1 MKSEKWQGIS
11 GTLIHDETKGIIIDK
26 NEKSDSLDYFSEKLK
41 TDGKPLKEVREKMI
55 KDSIKRDLKTNPL
68 HLKAWFDRKYDSD
81 NSEKSKEIN
90 SDKPTLQY
98 KQIKSDISF
107 FGESFLE
114 GFLGFYGF
122 ELDNAVSRYESN
134 LQIIETKEL
143 GIDDEAKYF
152 LGTSQKGEFKKATS
166 ELPSKSIAEEELQ
179 KFFSKEKKQVQTQ
192 SIELTKD
199 TDE

>member
-11 GTLIHDETKGIIIDK
+11 ETLIHDETKGIIIDK
-26 NEKSDSLDYFSEKLK
+26 SEKSDSLDYFSEKLK

-68 HLKAWFDRKYDSD
+68 HLKAWFDKKYDSD

-152 LGTSQKGEFKKATS
+152 LGISQKGEFKKATS

>member
-68 HLKAWFDRKYDSD
+68 HLKAWFDKKYDSD

-134 LQIIETKEL
+134 LRIIETKEL

>member
-11 GTLIHDETKGIIIDK
+11 GTLIYDETKGIIIDK

-68 HLKAWFDRKYDSD
+68 HLKAWFDKKYDND

>member
-41 TDGKPLKEVREKMI
+41 TDGKPIKEVREKMI

-68 HLKAWFDRKYDSD
+68 HLKAWFDKKYDSD

>member
-41 TDGKPLKEVREKMI
+41 TDGKPLIEVREKMI

-68 HLKAWFDRKYDSD
+68 HLKAWFDKKYDSD

>member
-11 GTLIHDETKGIIIDK
+11 ETLIHDETKGIIIDK
-26 NEKSDSLDYFSEKLK
+26 SEKSDGLDYFSEKLK

-55 KDSIKRDLKTNPL
+55 KDGIKRNLKTNPL
-68 HLKAWFDRKYDSD
+68 HLKAWFDKKYDSD

>member
-68 HLKAWFDRKYDSD
+68 HLKAWFDKKYDSD

-166 ELPSKSIAEEELQ
+166 ELPSKSIAEEELL

>member
-55 KDSIKRDLKTNPL
+55 KNSIKRDLKTNPL
-68 HLKAWFDRKYDSD
+68 HLKAWFDKKYDND

>member
-26 NEKSDSLDYFSEKLK
+26 NEKNDSLDYFSEKLK

-68 HLKAWFDRKYDSD
+68 HLKAWFDKKYDND

>member
-55 KDSIKRDLKTNPL
+55 KDSIKRNLKTNPL
-68 HLKAWFDRKYDSD
+68 HLKAWFDKKYDSD

>member
-68 HLKAWFDRKYDSD
+68 HLKAWFDKKYESD

>member
-68 HLKAWFDRKYDSD
+68 HLKAWFDKKYDSD

>member
-68 HLKAWFDRKYDSD
+68 HLKAWFDKKYDSD

-143 GIDDEAKYF
+143 GINDEAKYF

>member
-68 HLKAWFDRKYDSD
+68 HLKAWFDKKYDND

-134 LQIIETKEL
+134 LQIIETREL

>member
-11 GTLIHDETKGIIIDK
+11 GTLIHDEIKGIIIDK

-68 HLKAWFDRKYDSD
+68 HLKAWFDKKYDSD

>member
-68 HLKAWFDRKYDSD
+68 HLKAWFDKKYDND

>member
-68 HLKAWFDRKYDSD
+68 HLKAWFDKKYDSD

-166 ELPSKSIAEEELQ
+166 ELPSKSIAEEELE

>member
-68 HLKAWFDRKYDSD
+68 HLKAWFDKKYDSD

-143 GIDDEAKYF
+143 GIDDEAKCF

>member
-26 NEKSDSLDYFSEKLK
+26 SEKSDSLDYFSEKLK

-55 KDSIKRDLKTNPL
+55 KDGIKRNLKTNPL
-68 HLKAWFDRKYDSD
+68 HLKAWFDKKYDSD

>member
-68 HLKAWFDRKYDSD
+68 HLKAWFDKKYDND

-98 KQIKSDISF
+98 KQIKSDILF

>member
-11 GTLIHDETKGIIIDK
+11 ETLIHDETKGIIIDK
-26 NEKSDSLDYFSEKLK
+26 SEKSDSLDYFSEKLK

-68 HLKAWFDRKYDSD
+68 HLKAWFDKKYDSD

>member
-26 NEKSDSLDYFSEKLK
+26 NEKSDSLDFFSEKLK

-68 HLKAWFDRKYDSD
+68 HLKAWFDKKYDSD

>member
-55 KDSIKRDLKTNPL
+55 KNSIKRDLKTNPL
-68 HLKAWFDRKYDSD
+68 HLKAWFDKKYDND

-134 LQIIETKEL
+134 LQIIETKDL

>member
-1 MKSEKWQGIS
+1 MKIKKVVIPTAGLA
-11 GTLIHDETKGIIIDK
+11 TRMFPATKGV
-26 NEKSDSLDYFSEKLK
+26 
-41 TDGKPLKEVREKMI
+41 P
-55 KDSIKRDLKTNPL
+55 
-68 HLKAWFDRKYDSD
+68 KAMLPIF
-81 NSEKSKEIN
+81 
-90 SDKPTLQY
+90 DKPTLQY

>member
-68 HLKAWFDRKYDSD
+68 HLKAWFDKKYDSD
-81 NSEKSKEIN
+81 NSEKSKKIN

>member
-26 NEKSDSLDYFSEKLK
+26 NEKCDSLDYFSKKLK

-68 HLKAWFDRKYDSD
+68 HLKAWFDKKYDSD

>member
-55 KDSIKRDLKTNPL
+55 KDSIKRDLKTIPL
-68 HLKAWFDRKYDSD
+68 HLKAWFDKKYDSD

>member
-41 TDGKPLKEVREKMI
+41 TDGKPLKEVRETMI

-68 HLKAWFDRKYDSD
+68 HLKAWFDKKYDND

>member
-26 NEKSDSLDYFSEKLK
+26 SEKSDSLDYFSEKLK

-68 HLKAWFDRKYDSD
+68 HLKAWFDKKYDSD

>member
-11 GTLIHDETKGIIIDK
+11 GTLIHDETKGIFIDK

-68 HLKAWFDRKYDSD
+68 HLKAWFDKKYDSD

>member
-26 NEKSDSLDYFSEKLK
+26 NEKNDSLDYFSEKLK

-68 HLKAWFDRKYDSD
+68 HLKAWFDKKYDSD

>member
-11 GTLIHDETKGIIIDK
+11 ETLIHDETKGIIIDK
-26 NEKSDSLDYFSEKLK
+26 SEKSDSLDYFSEKLK

-68 HLKAWFDRKYDSD
+68 HLKAWFDKKYESD

>member
-11 GTLIHDETKGIIIDK
+11 ETLIHDETKGIIIDK

-68 HLKAWFDRKYDSD
+68 HLKAWFDKKYDSD

-90 SDKPTLQY
+90 FDKPTLQY

>member
-55 KDSIKRDLKTNPL
+55 KDSIKRNLKTNPL
-68 HLKAWFDRKYDSD
+68 HLKAWFDKKYDND

>member
-68 HLKAWFDRKYDSD
+68 HLKAWFDKKYDND

-114 GFLGFYGF
+114 GFLGVYGF

>member
-11 GTLIHDETKGIIIDK
+11 GSLIHDETKGIIIDK

-68 HLKAWFDRKYDSD
+68 HLKAWFDKKYDSD

>member
-11 GTLIHDETKGIIIDK
+11 ETLIHDETKGIIIDK

-68 HLKAWFDRKYDSD
+68 HLKAWFDKKYDSD

>member
-26 NEKSDSLDYFSEKLK
+26 NKKSDSLDYFSEKLK

-68 HLKAWFDRKYDSD
+68 HLKAWFDKKYDSD

>member
-55 KDSIKRDLKTNPL
+55 KDSIKRDLKNNPL
-68 HLKAWFDRKYDSD
+68 YLKAWFDKKYDSD

-152 LGTSQKGEFKKATS
+152 LGTSQKGELKKATS